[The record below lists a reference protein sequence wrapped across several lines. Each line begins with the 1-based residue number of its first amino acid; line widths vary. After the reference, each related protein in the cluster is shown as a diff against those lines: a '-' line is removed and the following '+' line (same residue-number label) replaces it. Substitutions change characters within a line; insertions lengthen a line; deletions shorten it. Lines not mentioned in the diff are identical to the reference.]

1 MQVMKQKSIRL
12 AAVVLIAAAGHA
24 QVTSHVAAAAGAA
37 IGTAGGKVLSN
48 VLDKALAP
56 AAQTGD
62 TQPVAK
68 VPVLPTPAK
77 PTVASGSIPDTPPRS
92 GSSATSS
99 TRRNVSPRPYFS
111 SSADRMSFHGS
122 YQRLPPP
129 PSVEDFAKI
138 KEGSSRQEVLATL
151 GTPSSHV
158 TIPEEGHLIEQMS
171 YQYERRYLGS
181 VRLDNGRVVE
191 IKSAAR

>member
-1 MQVMKQKSIRL
+1 MKQKSIRL
-12 AAVVLIAAAGHA
+12 ASVVLIAAAGHA

-62 TQPVAK
+62 TQTVAK
-68 VPVLPTPAK
+68 VPVAPTPAK
-77 PTVASGSIPDTPPRS
+77 PTVATGSFPDVPPLS
-92 GSSATSS
+92 ESAAGGSS
-99 TRRNVSPRPYFS
+99 RRNVSPRPYFS
-111 SSADRMSFHGS
+111 SSADRIAFHGS
-122 YQRLPPP
+122 YQNLPPP

-138 KEGSSRQEVLATL
+138 KNGSSRQEVLAAL
-151 GTPSSHV
+151 GKPSSHV

>member
-1 MQVMKQKSIRL
+1 MKYKSIRL
-12 AAVVLIAAAGHA
+12 AAVVFIAAAGHA

-68 VPVLPTPAK
+68 VPVAPTPAI
-77 PTVASGSIPDTPPRS
+77 PTVATGSLPDTSPQGDS
-92 GSSATSS
+92 SDAGSS
-99 TRRNVSPRPYFS
+99 RRNRSPQRPYNS
-111 SSADRMSFHGS
+111 SSADRMAFRGS
-122 YQRLPPP
+122 YRNLPPP

-138 KEGSSRQEVLATL
+138 KDGSSRREVLAAL

-171 YQYERRYLGS
+171 YQYERRYIGS
-181 VRLDNGRVVE
+181 VRIDNGRVVE
-191 IKSAAR
+191 IKSAR

>member
-1 MQVMKQKSIRL
+1 MAFR
-12 AAVVLIAAAGHA
+12 
-24 QVTSHVAAAAGAA
+24 
-37 IGTAGGKVLSN
+37 
-48 VLDKALAP
+48 
-56 AAQTGD
+56 
-62 TQPVAK
+62 
-68 VPVLPTPAK
+68 
-77 PTVASGSIPDTPPRS
+77 
-92 GSSATSS
+92 
-99 TRRNVSPRPYFS
+99 
-111 SSADRMSFHGS
+111 GS

-138 KEGSSRQEVLATL
+138 KAGSSRQEVLAAL

-191 IKSAAR
+191 IKSAR

>member
-1 MQVMKQKSIRL
+1 MKYKSIRL
-12 AAVVLIAAAGHA
+12 AAVVFIAAAGHA

-68 VPVLPTPAK
+68 VPLVPTPAT
-77 PTVASGSIPDTPPRS
+77 PTVASGSIPDTPPQGDS
-92 GSSATSS
+92 SSPGSSRRNRSTQRPYYSS
-99 TRRNVSPRPYFS
+99 T
-111 SSADRMSFHGS
+111 ADRMAFRGS

-138 KEGSSRQEVLATL
+138 KAGSSRQEVLAAL

-191 IKSAAR
+191 IKSAR